1 MITQEKLKQMFDY
14 ADGQLIRKQ
23 ASYKHPAN
31 VAIGSKT
38 IKGIETK
45 IQGKFY
51 RLHRLIYLYHHGY
64 MPEQIDHI
72 NRNVFDNRI
81 ENLRPANSGQN
92 ASNRKI
98 FSNNKSGLKGVCWHK
113 HIKKWGVSCS
123 VNGKQKHYGYF
134 GDLLSAA
141 SKAFAIR
148 TQLHG
153 QFANH
158 F

>member
-1 MITQEKLKQMFDY
+1 MITQAKLKELVLY
-14 ADGQLIRKQ
+14 VDGQLIRKKSR
-23 ASYKHPAN
+23 AKHPAG
-31 VAIGSKT
+31 VPIGCKMQ
-38 IKGIETK
+38 KGIGTK
-45 IQGKFY
+45 IGGQFY

-64 MPEQIDHI
+64 IPEQIDHI
-72 NRNVFDNRI
+72 NRNCFDNRI
-81 ENLRPANSGQN
+81 ENLRPATSSQN
-92 ASNRKI
+92 ASNRKR

-113 HIKKWGVSCS
+113 RIQKWGVSCS
-123 VNGKQKHYGYF
+123 VHGKQKHYGYF

-141 SKAFAIR
+141 SKAFAVR

>member
-14 ADGQLIRKQ
+14 EDGQLIRK
-23 ASYKHPAN
+23 H
-31 VAIGSKT
+31 
-38 IKGIETK
+38 
-45 IQGKFY
+45 
-51 RLHRLIYLYHHGY
+51 
-64 MPEQIDHI
+64 
-72 NRNVFDNRI
+72 
-81 ENLRPANSGQN
+81 

-98 FSNNKSGLKGVCWHK
+98 FSNNKSRLKGVCWHK
-113 HIKKWGVSCS
+113 RIQKWGVSCS

-141 SKAFAIR
+141 SRAFVVR